1 MSESTSFGVA
11 LAAGK
16 QYGLWDLKDHQ
27 SIPIYTETFHSALS
41 DEGKLIDFS
50 IYYFDFSHSKI
61 LIIKVREA
69 RYKRWKKA
77 VNKSIGWDESDERS
91 NKN

>member
-27 SIPIYTETFHSALS
+27 SIPIYNETFHNTLS
-41 DEGKLIDFS
+41 DEGMM
-50 IYYFDFSHSKI
+50 
-61 LIIKVREA
+61 
-69 RYKRWKKA
+69 
-77 VNKSIGWDESDERS
+77 N
-91 NKN
+91 N